1 MLTVSLKHGKQ
12 KLAGV
17 SVDPSQ
23 PPSEF
28 FATVQELTGVPQK
41 RMKVLVK
48 GSVLKG
54 DSWGKVS
61 LKEGMTVM
69 VMGTAEAAGGGEG
82 GGAAAAGGNRG
93 GGGMAD
99 ARELLE
105 AAAAAPA
112 AAAASAKAGAPQVA
126 SGGEGD
132 PPLCRVAIKH
142 GAASFSLRLGNA
154 AGSSDSTSEFAAL
167 TVASVMQELS
177 AVSGIP
183 PNQQKLVSKGSVL
196 APETRLADCGF
207 KAGKDGVL
215 ASRMVLMG
223 TEKYHKATDERHLLA
238 TTQAELDTMESD
250 CASLVKAASHRANP
264 AEVQVRVSRLMGEA
278 GGMRSRLSAV
288 SWRGD
293 GMEDEAARQ
302 ALLERL
308 SAVDRDL
315 EAVRKQI

>member
-17 SVDPSQ
+17 GVDPSQ

-28 FATVQELTGVPQK
+28 FATVHELTGVPQK
-41 RMKVLVK
+41 RMKLLVK

-69 VMGTAEAAGGGEG
+69 VMGTAEAAAGD
-82 GGAAAAGGNRG
+82 AATAGGNRG
-93 GGGMAD
+93 GVGMAD

-112 AAAASAKAGAPQVA
+112 AAAVSAKAGAPQVA
-126 SGGEGD
+126 SDGEGD

-154 AGSSDSTSEFAAL
+154 AGSSDSKSGFAAL

-177 AVSGIP
+177 VISGIP

-238 TTQAELDTMESD
+238 TTQAELDTLESD

>member
-1 MLTVSLKHGKQ
+1 M
-12 KLAGV
+12 
-17 SVDPSQ
+17 
-23 PPSEF
+23 
-28 FATVQELTGVPQK
+28 
-41 RMKVLVK
+41 
-48 GSVLKG
+48 
-54 DSWGKVS
+54 
-61 LKEGMTVM
+61 
-69 VMGTAEAAGGGEG
+69 
-82 GGAAAAGGNRG
+82 
-93 GGGMAD
+93 
-99 ARELLE
+99 
-105 AAAAAPA
+105 
-112 AAAASAKAGAPQVA
+112 
-126 SGGEGD
+126 
-132 PPLCRVAIKH
+132 AIKH

-154 AGSSDSTSEFAAL
+154 AGSSDSTSDFAAL

-264 AEVQVRVSRLMGEA
+264 AETQVRVSRLMGEA